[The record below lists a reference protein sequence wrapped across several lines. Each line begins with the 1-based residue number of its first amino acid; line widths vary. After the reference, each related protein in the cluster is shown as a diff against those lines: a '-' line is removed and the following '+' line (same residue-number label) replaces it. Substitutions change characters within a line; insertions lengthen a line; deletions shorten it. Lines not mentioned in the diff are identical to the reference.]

1 MHSYNSVLMGILDL
15 ISDITGGLCV
25 AHWTLD
31 ILVVFDAK
39 LSLSG
44 FVCYVLSDYCEYHLS
59 DKNNPPPS
67 NTDQY
72 NLVTSQPGI

>member
-1 MHSYNSVLMGILDL
+1 MHSYNSVLMGMLDL

-25 AHWTLD
+25 AHWT
-31 ILVVFDAK
+31 FDAK

-72 NLVTSQPGI
+72 NLVTSQHGI